1 MANYAICI
9 LVLNK
14 YNPILNINAVIC
26 MKRHTK
32 YWSPLHYTIFRVL
45 NFSIT
50 HGNRRFKYQTLIS
63 CNKNA
68 VYRGITQTL
77 LLETFFQTWLMDYM
91 FNCYS
96 RRSLVYQYTIFPNPF
111 TLQHKWSWCRSKSQL
126 WSIVGSYVIKLN
138 NKT

>member
-9 LVLNK
+9 LVLNI

-26 MKRHTK
+26 MKRHTQ
-32 YWSPLHYTIFRVL
+32 YWSPLHYTILRVL

-77 LLETFFQTWLMDYM
+77 LLETFFRLGWW
-91 FNCYS
+91 
-96 RRSLVYQYTIFPNPF
+96 TICL
-111 TLQHKWSWCRSKSQL
+111 TA
-126 WSIVGSYVIKLN
+126 IVGGVLFISIPFSQIRSHYNTNDLGVDLN
-138 NKT
+138 HSCGQ